1 MVYNGKEE
9 PSIESFMTTD
19 EKGVRLRD
27 AVYQTEENIKKLPL
41 TLPFL
46 DQWGLLDEM

>member
-9 PSIESFMTTD
+9 PSIEQFMTSD

-27 AVYQTEENIKKLPL
+27 AVYQTEENLKKLHL

-46 DQWGLLDEM
+46 DQLGLLDEM